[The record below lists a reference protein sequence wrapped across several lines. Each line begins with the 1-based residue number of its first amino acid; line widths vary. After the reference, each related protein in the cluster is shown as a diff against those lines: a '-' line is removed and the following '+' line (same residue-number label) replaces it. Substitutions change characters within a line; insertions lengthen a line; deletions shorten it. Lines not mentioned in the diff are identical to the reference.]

1 MKVRSSLYV
10 KLLLWLVLNLLLIG
24 ALFFAFPGR
33 SGLGWNMLLSE
44 PVRDR
49 LLTIG
54 ERIGKDLSLTPEAG
68 WEQVL
73 EGYSAEYGVA
83 FSIESH
89 DGAGFFVTRDGRTL
103 PRQLLKLPADG
114 VPPDAPPD
122 ERGGFSVEGGAI
134 GGQDGGGF
142 FVRRHDGAPPAADK
156 LPPPAALP
164 GGPPPGPQTG
174 AAPPDLP
181 PGPPPGDHV
190 FRGAVGGGF
199 GAAGVLNRAGLPPFV
214 DRKMRGNLIAIK
226 HPHSFDAYEL
236 RIPATVER
244 NAEPIR
250 PVMLHARAAG
260 LGTLLRFLGV
270 TEWLLFALLVIG
282 LSVLLWWPFIWGITR
297 TVVRVTDATRD
308 IADGRFET
316 RIATRRRDEL
326 GRLADSVNRM
336 AERLQ
341 NYVTGQKQFLA
352 DVAHEVTSPLARMQM
367 GLGVLE
373 SRLGEGAQQTLQDVQ
388 EEAQQMSRLLN
399 ELLLFSRA
407 GMEIE
412 RVPAAAVELR
422 PLLLQVLQREDPQQR
437 LRFDGVEG
445 VLAVARPALLE
456 RAVANL
462 VRNAL
467 RYAGEAEAPVEL
479 AVARG
484 NSGVHILVR
493 DRGPGVPEAALPRL
507 GEPFFRPEVSRDRD
521 SGGSGLGLAIVK
533 RCIDACGG
541 TVVFRNREGGGFEAE
556 IRLAAAD

>member
-1 MKVRSSLYV
+1 MKVRSSLYA
-10 KLLLWLVLNLLLIG
+10 KLLLWLALNLLLIG

-83 FSIESH
+83 FSLDLHDSGGFFPGH
-89 DGAGFFVTRDGRTL
+89 DGRSPRPPPDGAPAGPPPGA
-103 PRQLLKLPADG
+103 P
-114 VPPDAPPD
+114 PPDAPPD
-122 ERGGFSVEGGAI
+122 DRAFHGA
-134 GGQDGGGF
+134 
-142 FVRRHDGAPPAADK
+142 
-156 LPPPAALP
+156 L
-164 GGPPPGPQTG
+164 
-174 AAPPDLP
+174 
-181 PGPPPGDHV
+181 
-190 FRGAVGGGF
+190 GGGF
-199 GAAGVLNRAGLPPFV
+199 GAGGVLNRAGLPPFAN
-214 DRKMRGNLIAIK
+214 RKMRGNLIAIR

-244 NAEPIR
+244 NAEPTR
-250 PVMLHARAAG
+250 PVLLQVRAAE
-260 LGTLLRFLGV
+260 LGSLLRFLGV

-373 SRLGEGAQQTLQDVQ
+373 ARLGENAQRTLQDVQ

-422 PLLLQVLQREDPQQR
+422 PLLLQVLQREDPRQQ
-437 LRFDGVEG
+437 LHFDGVDG
-445 VLAVARPALLE
+445 LQAIARPALLE

-467 RYAGEAEAPVEL
+467 RYAGEGEAPVEL
-479 AVARG
+479 VAARS

-493 DRGPGVPEAALPRL
+493 DRGPGVPQAALARL

-521 SGGSGLGLAIVK
+521 SGGTGLGLAIVK
-533 RCIDACGG
+533 RCIEACGG
-541 TVVFRNREGGGFEAE
+541 SVAFRNREGGGFEAE
-556 IRLAAAD
+556 IRLAAA

>member
-1 MKVRSSLYV
+1 MKVRSSLYA
-10 KLLLWLVLNLLLIG
+10 KLLLWLALNLLLIG

-73 EGYSAEYGVA
+73 EVYSAEYGVA
-83 FSIESH
+83 FSLDPH
-89 DGAGFFVTRDGRTL
+89 DGGGFFPAHDGRPPPWL
-103 PRQLLKLPADG
+103 SSKPSADG
-114 VPPDAPPD
+114 APPEAPPGGAPAEPPQDGLPPGAPPPDAPP
-122 ERGGFSVEGGAI
+122 
-134 GGQDGGGF
+134 
-142 FVRRHDGAPPAADK
+142 
-156 LPPPAALP
+156 
-164 GGPPPGPQTG
+164 
-174 AAPPDLP
+174 
-181 PGPPPGDHV
+181 GDHT
-190 FRGAVGGGF
+190 FHGALGGGF
-199 GAAGVLNRAGLPPFV
+199 GAAGVLNRAGLPPFAN
-214 DRKMRGNLIAIK
+214 RKMRGNLIAIR

-236 RIPATVER
+236 RIPAIVER
-244 NAEPIR
+244 NAEPTR
-250 PVMLHARAAG
+250 PVLLQVRAAS
-260 LGTLLRFLGV
+260 LGSLLRFLGV

-316 RIATRRRDEL
+316 RIATSRRDEL

-341 NYVTGQKQFLA
+341 NYVNGQKQFLA

-373 SRLGEGAQQTLQDVQ
+373 SRLGENAQQTLQDVQ

-412 RVPAAAVELR
+412 RVPAGAVELR
-422 PLLLQVLQREDPQQR
+422 PLLLQVLQREDPRQQ
-437 LRFDGVEG
+437 LRFDGVDG
-445 VLAVARPALLE
+445 LQAMARPALLE

-467 RYAGEAEAPVEL
+467 RYAGEGEAPVEL
-479 AVARG
+479 VAARS

-493 DRGPGVPEAALPRL
+493 DRGPGVPEAALARL

-521 SGGSGLGLAIVK
+521 SGGTGLGLAIVK
-533 RCIDACGG
+533 RCIEACDG

-556 IRLAAAD
+556 IRLAAA

>member
-1 MKVRSSLYV
+1 MKVRSSLYA

-89 DGAGFFVTRDGRTL
+89 DGAGFFLTHDGRMS
-103 PRQLLKLPADG
+103 PRPPLKPPADG
-114 VPPDAPPD
+114 APPDAPPD
-122 ERGGFSVEGGAI
+122 DRGGPGIESGSI

-142 FVRRHDGAPPAADK
+142 FVRRRDGSPPGADK

-164 GGPPPGPQTG
+164 EGPPPGPQSG

-181 PGPPPGDHV
+181 PGPAPDGHV
-190 FRGAVGGGF
+190 FRGVAGGGF

-214 DRKMRGNLIAIK
+214 DRKMRGNMIAIK

-388 EEAQQMSRLLN
+388 EEALQMSRLLN

-467 RYAGEAEAPVEL
+467 RYAGEGEAPVEL

-484 NSGVHILVR
+484 NSSVHILVR

-533 RCIDACGG
+533 RCIEACDGS
-541 TVVFRNREGGGFEAE
+541 VAFRNRDGGGFEAE